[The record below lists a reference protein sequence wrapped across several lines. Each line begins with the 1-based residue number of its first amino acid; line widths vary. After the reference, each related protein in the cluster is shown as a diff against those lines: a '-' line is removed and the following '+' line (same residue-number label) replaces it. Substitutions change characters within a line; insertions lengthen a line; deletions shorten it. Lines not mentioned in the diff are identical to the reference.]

1 MAAIDPDTVIR
12 SIGQLPSLP
21 AVVAE
26 LLSNMEQE
34 DVDVHLLAAKI
45 TLDQALTAKTLRLAN
60 SSFYGMQS
68 QVTSIQ
74 QAITVLGFNSIRTL
88 VTACSV
94 TGNFTPRPGNR
105 FDFQAFWRHAVGTAV
120 AARALAPH
128 LGHNPDTA
136 FTAGLLHDIGALVL
150 ATSFPELYQ
159 DVVVY
164 RGSHDCA
171 TRDAER
177 AVFGLDHALVGSTL
191 AAHWKFPPAIQHA
204 VAGHHDDAGPSPA
217 DNNDDNGGGKAS
229 LALLVQMANFVAHA
243 LDLSGVDDELAP
255 PLSRQAWAALAL
267 SDEAML
273 TVLQGTEQGFQ
284 DMCQILVGA

>member
-1 MAAIDPDTVIR
+1 MATIDLDTVIR
-12 SIGQLPSLP
+12 SIRQLPSLP

-26 LLSNMEQE
+26 LQSSMEQE
-34 DVDVHLLAAKI
+34 DIDVHLLAAKI

-94 TGNFTPRPGNR
+94 TGSFMPGPGNR
-105 FDFQAFWRHAVGTAV
+105 FDFQAFWRHAIGTAV

-150 ATSFPELYQ
+150 ATSFPQLYQ
-159 DVVVY
+159 DAVAY

-177 AVFGLDHALVGSTL
+177 AVFGLDHALVGRTL
-191 AAHWKFPPAIQHA
+191 AAYWKFPPAIQQA
-204 VAGHHDDAGPSPA
+204 VASHHDDAYPLEV
-217 DNNDDNGGGKAS
+217 DNGGGKAS
-229 LALLVQMANFVAHA
+229 LALTVHMANLVAHA

-255 PLSRQAWAALAL
+255 PLSQQAWAALAL
-267 SDEAML
+267 SDATML
-273 TVLQGTEQGFQ
+273 AVLRDTEQGFQ